1 MENFEKISRQETN
14 ENTALILMLGVI
26 SEKLSEIIG
35 LLKNKKQQ
43 YNPIL
48 KDDYLE

>member
-26 SEKLSEIIG
+26 SEKLSSIID
-35 LLKNKKQQ
+35 LLKINKLPKAKLT
-43 YNPIL
+43 PE
-48 KDDYLE
+48 DYME